1 MVYLIYWLL
10 YIRLFDN
17 LVLLLLVWWVW
28 REGFIKTKDEIAWS
42 RWLPNYHHP
51 TQPSCTGLIMFWM
64 FYISRHCHWCRRT
77 NWIHLTGLTD
87 VVLWVLISSS
97 PGQLQIRLL
106 TEISSGIISCL
117 TDNCK
122 IWSLLFGSHL
132 DWPVRFLH
140 QMVSLFKNKFPFL
153 LLFFRRTKCKI

>member
-1 MVYLIYWLL
+1 MLFHLWLL
-10 YIRLFDN
+10 LCLSLSLQRDGISTDCCSSDCLKIWSCCCWYEEFEEK
-17 LVLLLLVWWVW
+17 VLS
-28 REGFIKTKDEIAWS
+28 RRKTKMLD
-42 RWLPNYHHP
+42 HG
-51 TQPSCTGLIMFWM
+51 SC
-64 FYISRHCHWCRRT
+64 HCHWCRRT
-77 NWIHLTGLTD
+77 NGIHPTGLTD

-153 LLFFRRTKCKI
+153 LLFFRRAKCKI